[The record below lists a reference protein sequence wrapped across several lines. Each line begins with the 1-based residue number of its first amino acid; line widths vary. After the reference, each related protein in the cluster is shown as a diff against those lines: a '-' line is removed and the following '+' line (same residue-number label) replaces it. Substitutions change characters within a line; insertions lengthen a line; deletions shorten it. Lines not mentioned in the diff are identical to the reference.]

1 MFVEVKFRKQD
12 TRTQFWHNI
21 FCYGSIKSVNSAVL
35 ITSKEYSE
43 WNVILGPNIAS
54 LYRLNVARH
63 PSHYDFLNDVAF
75 VHKELWQTLVADSL
89 SVTSQM
95 LWHLAT
101 TNYGDIWPCV
111 ASL

>member
-43 WNVILGPNIAS
+43 WNVIFGPNIAS
-54 LYRLNVARH
+54 LYRLSVARH
-63 PSHYDFLNDVAF
+63 PGHYDFLNDVVF
-75 VHKELWQTLVADSL
+75 GHNELWRPLAVHSL
-89 SVTSQM
+89 SVT
-95 LWHLAT
+95 
-101 TNYGDIWPCV
+101 
-111 ASL
+111 